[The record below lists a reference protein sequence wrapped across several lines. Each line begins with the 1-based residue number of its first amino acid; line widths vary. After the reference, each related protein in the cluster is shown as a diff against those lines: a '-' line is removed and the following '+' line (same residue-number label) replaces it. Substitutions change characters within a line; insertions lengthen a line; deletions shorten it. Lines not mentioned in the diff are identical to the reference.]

1 MANVKSAIRQI
12 RKDERKRV
20 QNQAVLSE
28 LKTLERKLTA
38 LTPKDRTEAE
48 SLVRTLASHWDRA
61 VSAKIVP
68 KRRADRKKSRTAL
81 FLSKLS
87 SSH

>member
-12 RKDERKRV
+12 RKDARKRV

-28 LKTLERKLTA
+28 LRTLERKLTA

-48 SLVRTLASHWDRA
+48 PLVRTLASRWDRA
-61 VSAKIVP
+61 ASQKIVP
-68 KRRADRKKSRTAL
+68 KRRADRKKSRIAL
-81 FLSKLS
+81 FLSKLN